1 MANVYIKTVNGGEA
15 TTLGAADGIEIDTGT
30 ESKWISGDNL
40 AKTINGMSEYI
51 ISVTVSGN
59 DLIVALKNKN
69 GDDPSATSP
78 IHLKIGSSTRS
89 VTAALSRTLADG
101 TNWFNSGSAALGTKE
116 IDYFAYVVWDSNSSA
131 VGLSF
136 ARIPNARLVSDF
148 SSTTTN
154 EKYCAGYSDFTST
167 DEVMNIGR
175 FAATLSLSG
184 TSHLWT
190 TPTATNVNL
199 IQHPIFTT
207 RSLTWAGVVTSG
219 TGAPTNPTS
228 TTGTYIIDNNRM
240 FLSVVIAIVTK
251 GTAAGNLLVAGPF
264 VPTAAYALSAGEN
277 LATGVTCNANYQ
289 TTPRIAAVKYDATT
303 LWVDGYNIVASG
315 WVLI

>member
-1 MANVYIKTVNGGEA
+1 MADTKITALTAA
-15 TTLGAADGIEIDTGT
+15 TSAVEDDVFVIVTDTGT
-30 ESKWISGDNL
+30 TPATKKITKANLPFRLPPYKITPSIS
-40 AKTINGMSEYI
+40 S
-51 ISVTVSGN
+51 N
-59 DLIVALKNKN
+59 DIVLTLTHLD
-69 GDDPSATSP
+69 GTTPSTTRP
-78 IHLKIGSSTRS
+78 LFFEIGTTKRS

-199 IQHPIFTT
+199 IHQPTFNT
-207 RSLTWAGVVTSG
+207 RSLSWAGTVTSG
-219 TGAPTNPTS
+219 GGSPTNPTS
-228 TTGTYIIDNNRM
+228 TTGTYIIENNKL
-240 FLSVVIAIVTK
+240 FLSVVLPIVTK
-251 GTAAGNLLVAGPF
+251 NTATGSMFVSGPLI
-264 VPTAAYALSAGEN
+264 PTAAHAISGVEN
-277 LATGVTCNANYQ
+277 IATGIVCNANYQ
-289 TTPRIAAVKYDATT
+289 TTPRIALAKYDGTT
-303 LWVDGYNIVASG
+303 LWVDGYTVVASG

>member
-1 MANVYIKTVNGGEA
+1 MADTKITALTAA
-15 TTLGAADGIEIDTGT
+15 TTSVEDDVFVIVTDTGT
-30 ESKWISGDNL
+30 TPAIKKITKANL
-40 AKTINGMSEYI
+40 PFRLPPYKITP
-51 ISVTVSGN
+51 TVSAN
-59 DLIVALKNKN
+59 DLILTLTHLD
-69 GDDPSATSP
+69 GTTPSTTRP
-78 IHLKIGSSTRS
+78 LFFEIGTTKRS

-148 SSTTTN
+148 SATTTN

-207 RSLTWAGVVTSG
+207 RSLTWAGAVTSG

-264 VPTAAYALSAGEN
+264 VPKAAYALSAGEN
-277 LATGVTCNANYQ
+277 LVTGVTCNANYQ

>member
-136 ARIPNARLVSDF
+136 ARIPNARLVSNF

-199 IQHPIFTT
+199 IHQPTFNT
-207 RSLTWAGVVTSG
+207 RSLSWAGTVTSG
-219 TGAPTNPTS
+219 GGSPTNPTS
-228 TTGTYIIDNNRM
+228 TTGTYIIENNKL
-240 FLSVVIAIVTK
+240 FLSVVLPIVTK
-251 GTAAGNLLVAGPF
+251 NTATGSMFVSGPLI
-264 VPTAAYALSAGEN
+264 PTAAHAISGVEN
-277 LATGVTCNANYQ
+277 IVTGIVCNANYQ
-289 TTPRIAAVKYDATT
+289 TTPRIALAKYDGTT
-303 LWVDGYNIVASG
+303 LWVDGYTVVASG